1 MNTQLASMNAKLA
14 GRYAP
19 TDIIVGHAEGASI
32 RTTGGARFI
41 DFILG
46 NLTQLRGFRSVVSL
60 VRRIEELDLPLNV
73 GDYPHEVQDRL
84 AEKLLSISRKEC
96 LRYTNSGS
104 EAIHLAVRV
113 ARAHTGRRKIV
124 RFYGHYHGWYT
135 EEIAGVVPVLYSEG
149 LPDGARDNL
158 IQLQWNDFDALREAF
173 ARHGDDIACIM
184 CEPVLAHSGTITPKQ
199 GFLQAIVDLAQQN
212 GSISIFDECITGFRV
227 GLTDAQ
233 GLFGVYPD
241 MVVYSKAVSGGVPFG
256 VLLGKIE
263 HFVPLSEWRVFH
275 ASTYD
280 GNILSMLSCLEV
292 IDELERGEIYD
303 AIGKAQSE
311 LISGLEML
319 FTAARQPYHVQ
330 EAPGLFQIFFTEQND
345 IGNYSDAQ
353 ATDIPRFSRFVHT
366 MRKHGVRIS
375 EGDLSHANPHQNWL
389 GSWFL
394 SAAHNG
400 EAVARTLEAA
410 EASIQELSA

>member
-1 MNTQLASMNAKLA
+1 MNTRLA

-19 TDIIVGHAEGASI
+19 TDIVAKRASGASI
-32 RTTGGARFI
+32 QTTGGDSFI

-46 NLTQLRGFRSVVSL
+46 NLTQLRGFRSVESL

-73 GDYPHEVQDRL
+73 GDYPHEIQDRL

-135 EEIAGVVPVLYSEG
+135 EEIAGVVPTLYSEG
-149 LPDGARDNL
+149 LPAGARDNL
-158 IQLQWNDFDALREAF
+158 IQLQWNDFDGLRQAF
-173 ARHGDDIACIM
+173 AQHGDDIACIM
-184 CEPVLAHSGTITPKQ
+184 CEPVLAHSGTIPPKE
-199 GFLQAIVDLAQQN
+199 GFLETIVDLARQN

-227 GLTDAQ
+227 GLTGAQ

-256 VLLGKIE
+256 VLLGMTE
-263 HFVPLSEWRVFH
+263 HFAPLNEWRVFH

-280 GNILSMLSCLEV
+280 GNILSVLSCLEV
-292 IDELERGEIYD
+292 IDELEQGEVYE
-303 AIGKAQSE
+303 AIGRAQSE
-311 LISGLEML
+311 LIGGLESL
-319 FTAARQPYHVQ
+319 FMRAGQPYHVQ

-345 IGNYSDAQ
+345 IGSYADAQ
-353 ATDIPRFSRFVHT
+353 ATDIPRFNRFVHT
-366 MRKHGVRIS
+366 MRKHGVRVS
-375 EGDLSHANPHQNWL
+375 EGDLSHDDTNQNWL

-394 SAAHNG
+394 SAAHDG
-400 EAVARTLEAA
+400 EAVSRTLEAA
-410 EASIQELSA
+410 EAAMRELTA